1 MEALVLV
8 FIVAIGLVV
17 MSVLGIFG
25 TEVFFQPRFCQD
37 RWRRLKLNIC
47 RDMRLAFR
55 FFERPPEQQSLLFLL
70 LFGFGEKF
78 PRFCVFVVAIGHV
91 TMAVAVCR
99 VCMVFSTVAMHFVM
113 QLMLEVDSMIV
124 VA

>member
-1 MEALVLV
+1 
-8 FIVAIGLVV
+8 
-17 MSVLGIFG
+17 
-25 TEVFFQPRFCQD
+25 
-37 RWRRLKLNIC
+37 
-47 RDMRLAFR
+47 MRLAFR

-70 LFGFGEKF
+70 LFGLGERF

-99 VCMVFSTVAMHFVM
+99 VCMVFSTVAMSRTCMVFSTVAMAVTVAMHFVM